1 MPSINL
7 IRVSGQA
14 CQTPINN
21 VNPPSTVVNR
31 LSKGASQLKVFFRHK
46 STFDNFRLKAFLPK
60 RKFES
65 TLHIF
70 SHTCSFAGRSAGSKL

>member
-14 CQTPINN
+14 SQTRINS
-21 VNPPSTVVNR
+21 VNPPSTVVNS
-31 LSKGASQLKVFFRHK
+31 LSKGASQSKVFFRYNP
-46 STFDNFRLKAFLPK
+46 TFDNFRLTAFLPK

-70 SHTCSFAGRSAGSKL
+70 SHTCSLAGRPAGIKF